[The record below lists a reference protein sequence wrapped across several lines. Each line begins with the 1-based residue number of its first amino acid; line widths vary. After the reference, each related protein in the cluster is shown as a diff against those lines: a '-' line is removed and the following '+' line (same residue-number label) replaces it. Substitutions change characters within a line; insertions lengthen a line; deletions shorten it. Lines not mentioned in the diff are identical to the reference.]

1 MIKSFEI
8 TNTLADVILCTTSTY
23 NHPSLPDI
31 RNSRREPY
39 FATHRESWKCGP
51 ADFLHA
57 LYQIISPFLTYDK
70 RLYDMIR
77 LKAADALLQA
87 PSRIIPRSVD
97 GVSKDTQID
106 ADQEEDRGT
115 ILEKVIG
122 FTAEV
127 DTRIVELEGRGLG
140 LGGLNGIEELLW

>member
-1 MIKSFEI
+1 
-8 TNTLADVILCTTSTY
+8 
-23 NHPSLPDI
+23 
-31 RNSRREPY
+31 
-39 FATHRESWKCGP
+39 
-51 ADFLHA
+51 
-57 LYQIISPFLTYDK
+57 
-70 RLYDMIR
+70 MIR